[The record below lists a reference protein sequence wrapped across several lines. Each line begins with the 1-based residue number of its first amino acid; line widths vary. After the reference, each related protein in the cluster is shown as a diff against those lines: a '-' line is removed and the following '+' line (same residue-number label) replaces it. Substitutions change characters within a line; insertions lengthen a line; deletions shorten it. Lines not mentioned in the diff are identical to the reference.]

1 LATRAGN
8 RRAADG
14 PSEGAAPMGILDD
27 AKAMRD
33 TLQAQQALLTDGTPG
48 TATITNLTD
57 TGMLVN
63 FNPQIVLDLE
73 VAIEGQDPYAV
84 QLTTQVPLEN
94 LSRLHPGG
102 QIRVRVD
109 PADPT
114 TVALDWTAS

>member
-1 LATRAGN
+1 
-8 RRAADG
+8 
-14 PSEGAAPMGILDD
+14 MGILDD

-33 TLQAQQALLTDGTPG
+33 NLQAQQALLTDGTPG

-63 FNPQIVLDLE
+63 FNPQIVLDLQ

-94 LSRLHPGG
+94 LPRLQPGG
-102 QIRVRVD
+102 QVSVRVD

-114 TVALDWTAS
+114 TVALDWTAR